1 MTTARYKL
9 LIALILSLS
18 LFSLFVSVII
28 VVSYSREASSGAIP
42 RVNTSVNLEQGFY
55 LFVYVTIE
63 KDAPLQSINRK
74 ESRPIN
80 STNYGPFR
88 LRKMTRTF
96 LFEIWIPVQD
106 EIPQ

>member
-1 MTTARYKL
+1 M
-9 LIALILSLS
+9 IALIFSLS
-18 LFSLFVSVII
+18 IFSLFLSVII
-28 VVSYSREASSGAIP
+28 VVSYSREASRGAIL
-42 RVNTSVNLEQGFY
+42 RVNTSVSLEQGFY

-106 EIPQ
+106 EVPQ